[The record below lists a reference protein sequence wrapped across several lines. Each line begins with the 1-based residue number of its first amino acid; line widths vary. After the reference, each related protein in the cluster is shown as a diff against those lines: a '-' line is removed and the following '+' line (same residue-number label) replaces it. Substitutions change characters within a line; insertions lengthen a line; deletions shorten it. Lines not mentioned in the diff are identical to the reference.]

1 MTTTE
6 RDVSTEEYLEM
17 LECRLSLMFAKGS
30 FECSDEVSNETEESV
45 DDETF
50 TPNDIPRNEGL
61 MFRIKKNIFLC
72 RKKLSFV

>member
-6 RDVSTEEYLEM
+6 RDISTEEYLEM

-30 FECSDEVSNETEESV
+30 IECSDEESEDAGESV

-50 TPNDIPRNEGL
+50 TQNDTSLYEG
-61 MFRIKKNIFLC
+61 
-72 RKKLSFV
+72 

>member
-6 RDVSTEEYLEM
+6 RDVSTEEYLGM

-30 FECSDEVSNETEESV
+30 IECSDEESEDAGESV

-50 TPNDIPRNEGL
+50 TPNDIPRNEG
-61 MFRIKKNIFLC
+61 
-72 RKKLSFV
+72 

>member
-30 FECSDEVSNETEESV
+30 FECRNEESEDAVESV

-50 TPNDIPRNEGL
+50 TPNDIPRNEG
-61 MFRIKKNIFLC
+61 
-72 RKKLSFV
+72 